1 MPRICQDSWDA
12 AAAPGFR
19 EDGSAST
26 GAFSRADRDH
36 DLRAQVQ
43 PAAFNPLR
51 QKLRLTT
58 AGVAWLA
65 LAGRG
70 GAGGPRKPPS
80 VGSQTFPPNP
90 ARGAQDTPPN
100 VARHPAPHIPQYR

>member
-58 AGVAWLA
+58 AGVAWLGPA
-65 LAGRG
+65 RRG
-70 GAGGPRKPPS
+70 AARAPRKPPT
-80 VGSQTFPPNP
+80 VGESPVPPDP
-90 ARGAQDTPPN
+90 ARGALR
-100 VARHPAPHIPQYR
+100 ARR